1 MNILV
6 FDLDNTLLHLSNFQL
21 KLLQINSNSNS
32 NSNIK
37 KVYNT
42 IVPKNTKL
50 KRLLS
55 KFNNHKFIFS
65 NAQISHVIYSLNS
78 LDILDNFTN
87 IYSHTTVQLYKPHL
101 FSYYLVQSNIALKL
115 STTNFQLF
123 FFDDLIEN
131 LKGAKEFNWT
141 TILIG
146 YEKSNESYIDYCFTT
161 IEEALTYF
169 QNKL

>member
-6 FDLDNTLLHLSNFQL
+6 FDLDNTLLSLSNSQL
-21 KLLQINSNSNS
+21 KLIQMYCHKNT
-32 NSNIK
+32 K
-37 KVYNT
+37 QVYNT
-42 IVPKNTKL
+42 IIPRNTKL

-55 KFNNHKFIFS
+55 NFSNPKFIFS
-65 NAQISHVIYSLNS
+65 NAQINHVLYSLES
-78 LDILDNFTN
+78 LDILDSFTN
-87 IYSHTTVQLYKPHL
+87 IYSYTTIQLYKPHY

-131 LKGAKEFNWT
+131 LKGAKYFNWT

-146 YEKSNESYIDYCFTT
+146 DKQNEPFIDYSFNT

-169 QNKL
+169 NNKL